1 MAVTVPY
8 NSTKYNELQFTPKN
22 AASLGSGGTLPFN
35 YRYEGFIKD
44 NLTPTVSGQYTL
56 IISDISLYPS
66 TDFNISALSMQVNIS
81 RDPAAEKSRT
91 LLVYAFRDDIYL
103 YQHCE
108 FLDVGT
114 DMLWTLNNPTVIV
127 YDSSNDIF
135 KFFLPLAVTA
145 LGRPY
150 TVQGFYRLYQGNL

>member
-1 MAVTVPY
+1 MAVTIPY

-22 AASLGSGGTLPFN
+22 EASLNSFGNSPFN

-44 NLTPTVSGQYTL
+44 NLAPNTNGQYID
-56 IISDISLYPS
+56 IIDDISLYPS

-81 RDPAAEKSRT
+81 KGSSIKSRT
-91 LLVYAFRDDIYL
+91 FLVYAFRDNIYL
-103 YQHCE
+103 QQHCE

-114 DMLWTLNNPTVIV
+114 DMLWTIANPTVIS
-127 YDSSNDIF
+127 YDSSNDIL
-135 KFFLPLAVTA
+135 KFSLPLTVTSPERA
-145 LGRPY
+145 Y